1 MRLVIGL
8 ILALITP
15 IVASGPA
22 AAQPKL
28 LWETKGLANPESV
41 VQDPLT
47 GALYVSNVNGAVMQ
61 KDGNGFISKLSPEGK
76 ITVREWVKGLN
87 GPAGLALHDRTLYVG
102 DIDELVAINV
112 ASGEIVKRYPAKG
125 ALFLNDVAAAP
136 DGTIYVSDTPTNTI
150 WRLKDGVFEPWLM
163 SDELNGPNGLLV
175 QGDKLIVASFGKLAS
190 EGQKEEKAAMLS
202 VNIEDKKITKFGDGS
217 PIGNLD
223 GLESLVPGVYL
234 VSDWNAGALYRI
246 DAKGKA
252 TVLIDLN
259 QGSADQTYLPDKKT
273 VIIPMMLD
281 STLIAY
287 QLDD

>member
-1 MRLVIGL
+1 MRLIIGL
-8 ILALITP
+8 ILVLIAP
-15 IVASGPA
+15 VLAAGPA
-22 AAQPKL
+22 AAQAKL

-47 GALYVSNVNGAVMQ
+47 GALYVSNVDGPVMQ
-61 KDGNGFISKLSPEGK
+61 KDGKGFISKLTPDGK
-76 ITVREWVKGLN
+76 ITVREWVKGLDA
-87 GPAGLALHDRTLYVG
+87 PAGLALHDRTLYVG
-102 DIDELVAINV
+102 DVDQLVEINV

-150 WRLKDGVFEPWLM
+150 WRLKDGVFEPWLV
-163 SDELNGPNGLLV
+163 SDELHGPNGLLV

-202 VNIEDKKITKFGDGS
+202 VNIEDKKITKFGDGT

-259 QGSADQTYLPDKKT
+259 QGSADQTYLPDSKT

-281 STLIAY
+281 STLVAY
-287 QLDD
+287 ELD

>member
-8 ILALITP
+8 IIALVAP
-15 IVASGPA
+15 VIVSGPA
-22 AAQPKL
+22 AAEPKL

-175 QGDKLIVASFGKLAS
+175 QGDNLIVASFGKLAS
-190 EGQKEEKAAMLS
+190 EGQKEEKAGMLS

-246 DAKGKA
+246 DSKGKA
-252 TVLIDLN
+252 TLLIDLN

-287 QLDD
+287 ELD

>member
-8 ILALITP
+8 LLALIVP
-15 IVASGPA
+15 AIASTPA
-22 AAQPKL
+22 AAEPKL

-41 VQDPLT
+41 VRDPLT

-61 KDGNGFISKLSPEGK
+61 KDGNGFISKLTPDGK
-76 ITVREWVKGLN
+76 ISVREWFKGLN

-102 DIDELVAINV
+102 DIDELVEINV
-112 ASGEIVKRYPAKG
+112 ASGEIVKRYPAKN
-125 ALFLNDVAAAP
+125 ALFLNDVVTAP
-136 DGTIYVSDTPTNTI
+136 DGTVYVSDTPTNTI
-150 WRLKDGVFEPWLM
+150 WRLKDGVFEPWLT
-163 SDELNGPNGLLV
+163 SDELHGPNGLLV
-175 QGDKLIVASFGKLAS
+175 QGDKLIVAAFGTLAS
-190 EGQKEEKAAMLS
+190 EGQKEEKAGMLS
-202 VNIEDKKITKFGDGS
+202 VNIEDKKITKFGDGT

-223 GLESLVPGVYL
+223 GLESLIPGVYL

-246 DAKGKA
+246 DSKGKA

-259 QGSADQTYLPDKKT
+259 QGSADQTYLPDTKT

-287 QLDD
+287 ELD

>member
-8 ILALITP
+8 LLALIVP
-15 IVASGPA
+15 AIASTPA
-22 AAQPKL
+22 AAEPKL

-41 VQDPLT
+41 VRDPLT

-61 KDGNGFISKLSPEGK
+61 KDGNGFISKLTPDGK
-76 ITVREWVKGLN
+76 ISVREWFKGLN

-102 DIDELVAINV
+102 DIDELVEINV
-112 ASGEIVKRYPAKG
+112 ASGEIVKRYPAKN
-125 ALFLNDVAAAP
+125 ALFLNDVVTAP
-136 DGTIYVSDTPTNTI
+136 DGTVYVSDTPTNTI
-150 WRLKDGVFEPWLM
+150 WRLKDGVFEPWLT
-163 SDELNGPNGLLV
+163 SDQLHGPNGLLV
-175 QGDKLIVASFGKLAS
+175 QGDKLIVAAFGTLAS
-190 EGQKEEKAAMLS
+190 EGQKEEKAGMLS
-202 VNIEDKKITKFGDGS
+202 VNIEDKKITKFGDGT

-223 GLESLVPGVYL
+223 GLESLIPGVYL

-246 DAKGKA
+246 DSKGKA

-259 QGSADQTYLPDKKT
+259 QGSADQTYLPDTKT

-287 QLDD
+287 ELD